1 MGNIL
6 GSKKTVK
13 IMKINGKSFKL
24 KTPVK
29 AGTVV
34 KDFPGHVLFESE
46 SVKRLGLRAKPLDP
60 KQYLQSKRIYFMVE
74 VPRNSSDRN
83 PRGIRWKGRT
93 PRRVRLGIQ
102 MGAKERLEN
111 LKLSRRSSSSHL
123 SVIKEVDEEEREVVT
138 SVKLKLPKWKV
149 EKLWKESENV
159 SDFYNK
165 IKALCLLN
173 IPSGLIHQRQHLL
186 HNGERSVQIGDKEAV
201 NYF

>member
-6 GSKKTVK
+6 GRKRTVK

-34 KDFPGHVLFESE
+34 KDYPGHVLFESE
-46 SVKRLGLRAKPLDP
+46 SVKRFGLRAKPLDP

-74 VPRNSSDRN
+74 LPRTGTDRN

-93 PRRVRLGIQ
+93 PRRVRLGIH

-111 LKLSRRSSSSHL
+111 LKLSRRSSSRF
-123 SVIKEVDEEEREVVT
+123 SVIKEVDEEETELVT

-149 EKLWKESENV
+149 EKLWNESENV

-165 IKALCLLN
+165 IRSLCLLN

-186 HNGERSVQIGDKEAV
+186 RNGERSFETGDKESV

>member
-34 KDFPGHVLFESE
+34 KDFPRHVLFESE
-46 SVKRLGLRAKPLDP
+46 SVKRFGIRAKPLDP

-74 VPRNSSDRN
+74 LPSTGSDRN
-83 PRGIRWKGRT
+83 PRGRRWKERT
-93 PRRVRLGIQ
+93 PRRVRLGIR

-111 LKLSRRSSSSHL
+111 LKLSRRSSSDL
-123 SVIKEVDEEEREVVT
+123 SVIKEVAEEEKEVVT

-149 EKLWKESENV
+149 EKLWKESESV

-165 IKALCLLN
+165 ITALCLLN
-173 IPSGLIHQRQHLL
+173 VSSGLFHQRQHLL
-186 HNGERSVQIGDKEAV
+186 RNGGRSVQIGDKEAV